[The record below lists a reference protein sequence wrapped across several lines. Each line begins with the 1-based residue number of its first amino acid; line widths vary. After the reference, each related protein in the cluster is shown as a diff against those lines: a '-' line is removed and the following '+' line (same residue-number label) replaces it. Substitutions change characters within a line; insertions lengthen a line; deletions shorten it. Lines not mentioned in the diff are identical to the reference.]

1 MSKALVKVEGLK
13 TYFPIKGG
21 ILGKVINW
29 VRAVDGLNFTIEDG
43 EMFGLVGESGCGK
56 TTVGR
61 TILQLIRPTEG
72 KIFFEGVDLSALSDK
87 ELVPKRRNMQ
97 MVFQNPI
104 LSLNPRML
112 VRDIVGEPLKAHLGL
127 KGEELD
133 AQVLELLEVVGLKEE
148 HLRRFPHE
156 FSGGQCQRIGIARAI
171 ALNPKF
177 LVLDEPTS
185 ALDVSVQAQI
195 LNLLY
200 DLKDELGLTY
210 LFISH
215 NLAIIEHISDR
226 IAVMYLGKIVEL
238 GTTEQIFEDPQHP
251 YSQALLAAIPIP
263 DPTIKKEEIIL
274 SGTVPSPKDPPPGC
288 RFHTRCPFVMEVCK
302 EEEPELKEVENGRL
316 VACHLVNK

>member
-1 MSKALVKVEGLK
+1 
-13 TYFPIKGG
+13 
-21 ILGKVINW
+21 
-29 VRAVDGLNFTIEDG
+29 VDGLNFVIREG

-61 TILQLIRPTEG
+61 TILQLIRPTDG
-72 KIFFEGVDLSALSDK
+72 KVFFEGVELSALKDD
-87 ELVPKRRNMQ
+87 ELIEKRRDMQ

-127 KGEELD
+127 KREELD
-133 AQVLELLEVVGLKEE
+133 HRVWELLKKVGLKEE

-195 LNLLY
+195 LNLLF
-200 DLKDELGLTY
+200 DLKEELGMTY

-215 NLAIIEHISDR
+215 DLSVIEHVSDR

-238 GTTEQIFEDPQHP
+238 GTTEQIFEDPLHP
-251 YSQALLAAIPIP
+251 YTKALLAVIPIP
-263 DPTIKKEEIIL
+263 DPTVKREEIIL
-274 SGTVPSPKDPPPGC
+274 RGTVPSPENPPPGC
-288 RFHTRCPFVMEVCK
+288 RFHTRCPVVTDICK
-302 EEEPELKEVENGRL
+302 EEEPELREVGGGRF
-316 VACHLVNK
+316 VACHLVKS

>member
-1 MSKALVKVEGLK
+1 
-13 TYFPIKGG
+13 
-21 ILGKVINW
+21 
-29 VRAVDGLNFTIEDG
+29 
-43 EMFGLVGESGCGK
+43 MFGLVGESGCGK

-61 TILQLIRPTEG
+61 TILQLIRPTDG
-72 KIFFEGVDLSALSDK
+72 KVFFEGVELSALKDD
-87 ELVPKRRNMQ
+87 ELINKRRDMQ

-127 KGEELD
+127 KREELD
-133 AQVLELLEVVGLKEE
+133 HQVGELLKNVGLKEE

-195 LNLLY
+195 LNLLFN
-200 DLKDELGLTY
+200 LKEELGMTY

-215 NLAIIEHISDR
+215 DLSVIEHVSDR

-238 GTTEQIFEDPQHP
+238 GTTEQLFEDPLHP
-251 YSQALLAAIPIP
+251 YTKALLAVIPIP
-263 DPTIKKEEIIL
+263 DPTVKREEIIL
-274 SGTVPSPKDPPPGC
+274 KGTVPSPENPPPGC
-288 RFHTRCPFVMEVCK
+288 RFHTRCPIVTNICK
-302 EEEPELKEVENGRL
+302 EEEPELREVGGGRL
-316 VACHLVNK
+316 VACHLVKS

>member
-1 MSKALVKVEGLK
+1 MIRE
-13 TYFPIKGG
+13 
-21 ILGKVINW
+21 
-29 VRAVDGLNFTIEDG
+29 G

-61 TILQLIRPTEG
+61 TILQLIRPTGG
-72 KIFFEGVDLSALSDK
+72 KVFFKGVELSALKDD
-87 ELVPKRRNMQ
+87 ELIEKRRDMQ

-112 VRDIVGEPLKAHLGL
+112 VRNIVGEPLKAHLGL
-127 KGEELD
+127 KREELD
-133 AQVLELLEVVGLKEE
+133 HRVWELLKKVGLKEE

-195 LNLLY
+195 LNLLF
-200 DLKDELGLTY
+200 DLKEELGMTY

-215 NLAIIEHISDR
+215 DLSVIEHVSDR

-238 GTTEQIFEDPQHP
+238 GTTEQIFEDPLHP
-251 YSQALLAAIPIP
+251 YTKALLAVIPIP
-263 DPTIKKEEIIL
+263 DPTVKREEIIL
-274 SGTVPSPKDPPPGC
+274 RGTVPSPENPPPGC
-288 RFHTRCPFVMEVCK
+288 RFHTRCPVVKDICK
-302 EEEPELKEVENGRL
+302 EEEPELREVCGGRF
-316 VACHLVNK
+316 VACHRVKS

>member
-1 MSKALVKVEGLK
+1 M
-13 TYFPIKGG
+13 
-21 ILGKVINW
+21 
-29 VRAVDGLNFTIEDG
+29 DGLNFVIREG

-61 TILQLIRPTEG
+61 TILQLIRPTDG
-72 KIFFEGVDLSALSDK
+72 KVFFEGVELSALKDD
-87 ELVPKRRNMQ
+87 ELIKKRRDMQ

-127 KGEELD
+127 KREELD
-133 AQVLELLEVVGLKEE
+133 HRVWELLKKVGLKEE

-195 LNLLY
+195 LNLLF
-200 DLKDELGLTY
+200 DLKEELGMTY

-215 NLAIIEHISDR
+215 DLSVIEHVSDR

-238 GTTEQIFEDPQHP
+238 GTTEQIFEDPLHP
-251 YSQALLAAIPIP
+251 YTKALLAVIPIP
-263 DPTIKKEEIIL
+263 DPTVKREEIIL
-274 SGTVPSPKDPPPGC
+274 RGTVPSPENPPPGC
-288 RFHTRCPFVMEVCK
+288 RFHTRCPVVTDICK
-302 EEEPELKEVENGRL
+302 EEEPELREVGGGRF
-316 VACHLVNK
+316 VACHLVKS

>member
-1 MSKALVKVEGLK
+1 M
-13 TYFPIKGG
+13 
-21 ILGKVINW
+21 
-29 VRAVDGLNFTIEDG
+29 DGLNFVIREG

-61 TILQLIRPTEG
+61 TILQLIRPTDG
-72 KIFFEGVDLSALSDK
+72 KVFFEGVELSALKDD
-87 ELVPKRRNMQ
+87 ELIEKRRDMQ

-127 KGEELD
+127 KREELD
-133 AQVLELLEVVGLKEE
+133 HRVWELLKKVGLKEE

-195 LNLLY
+195 LNLLF
-200 DLKDELGLTY
+200 DLKEELGMTY

-215 NLAIIEHISDR
+215 DLSVIEHVSDR

-238 GTTEQIFEDPQHP
+238 GTTEQIFEDPLHP
-251 YSQALLAAIPIP
+251 YTKALLAVIPIP
-263 DPTIKKEEIIL
+263 DPTVKREEIIL
-274 SGTVPSPKDPPPGC
+274 RGTVPSPENPPPGC
-288 RFHTRCPFVMEVCK
+288 RFHTRCPVVTDICK
-302 EEEPELKEVENGRL
+302 EEEPELREVGGGRF
-316 VACHLVNK
+316 VACHLVKS

>member
-1 MSKALVKVEGLK
+1 
-13 TYFPIKGG
+13 
-21 ILGKVINW
+21 
-29 VRAVDGLNFTIEDG
+29 
-43 EMFGLVGESGCGK
+43 GESGCGK

-61 TILQLIRPTEG
+61 TILQLIRPTDG
-72 KIFFEGVDLSALSDK
+72 KVFFEGVELSALKDD
-87 ELVPKRRNMQ
+87 ELINKRRDMQ

-127 KGEELD
+127 KREELD
-133 AQVLELLEVVGLKEE
+133 HQVGELLKNVGLKEE

-195 LNLLY
+195 LNLLFN
-200 DLKDELGLTY
+200 LKEELGMTY

-215 NLAIIEHISDR
+215 D
-226 IAVMYLGKIVEL
+226 
-238 GTTEQIFEDPQHP
+238 
-251 YSQALLAAIPIP
+251 
-263 DPTIKKEEIIL
+263 L
-274 SGTVPSPKDPPPGC
+274 S
-288 RFHTRCPFVMEVCK
+288 
-302 EEEPELKEVENGRL
+302 
-316 VACHLVNK
+316 

>member
-1 MSKALVKVEGLK
+1 MIRE
-13 TYFPIKGG
+13 
-21 ILGKVINW
+21 
-29 VRAVDGLNFTIEDG
+29 G

-61 TILQLIRPTEG
+61 TILQLIRPTGG
-72 KIFFEGVDLSALSDK
+72 KVFFKGVELSALKDD
-87 ELVPKRRNMQ
+87 ELIEKRRDMQ

-112 VRDIVGEPLKAHLGL
+112 VRNIVGEPLKAHLGL
-127 KGEELD
+127 KREELD
-133 AQVLELLEVVGLKEE
+133 HRVWELLKKVGLKEE

-195 LNLLY
+195 LNLLF
-200 DLKDELGLTY
+200 DLKEELGMTY

-215 NLAIIEHISDR
+215 DLSVIEHVSDR

-238 GTTEQIFEDPQHP
+238 GTTEQIFEDPLHP
-251 YSQALLAAIPIP
+251 YTKALLAVIPIP
-263 DPTIKKEEIIL
+263 DPTVKREEIIL
-274 SGTVPSPKDPPPGC
+274 RGTVPSPENPPPGC
-288 RFHTRCPFVMEVCK
+288 RFHTRCPVVTDICK
-302 EEEPELKEVENGRL
+302 EEEPELREVDGGRF
-316 VACHLVNK
+316 VACHRVKS

>member
-1 MSKALVKVEGLK
+1 
-13 TYFPIKGG
+13 
-21 ILGKVINW
+21 
-29 VRAVDGLNFTIEDG
+29 
-43 EMFGLVGESGCGK
+43 VGESGCGK

-61 TILQLIRPTEG
+61 TILQLIRPIDG
-72 KIFFEGVDLSALSDK
+72 KVFFEGVELSALKDN
-87 ELVPKRRNMQ
+87 ELIKKRRDMQ

-127 KGEELD
+127 KREELD
-133 AQVLELLEVVGLKEE
+133 HRVLGLLKKVGLEEE

-195 LNLLY
+195 LNLLF
-200 DLKDELGLTY
+200 DLKEELGMTY

-215 NLAIIEHISDR
+215 DLSVIEHVSDR

-238 GTTEQIFEDPQHP
+238 GTTEQLFGDPLHP
-251 YSQALLAAIPIP
+251 YTKALLAVIPIP
-263 DPTIKKEEIIL
+263 DPTVKREEIIL
-274 SGTVPSPKDPPPGC
+274 RGTVPSPENPPPGC
-288 RFHTRCPFVMEVCK
+288 RFHTRCPVMTDICK
-302 EEEPELKEVENGRL
+302 EEEPELREVGGGRF
-316 VACHLVNK
+316 VACHLVKS